1 MNWFKFSL
9 ISVYGVIVFV
19 IFFMYIAGYMSTSNL
34 TNDVMYM
41 GFLIM
46 LGIILSMAASLS
58 S

>member
-1 MNWFKFSL
+1 M
-9 ISVYGVIVFV
+9 FV